1 MQLGMQPER
10 SSGFLIDEVRAIEMV
25 DVVPVGNA
33 AHAVCSGHVQVL
45 CFWVEL
51 EEPVPSFAQI
61 RKEVPVGCGVFK
73 AYGVCALTVAYEARG
88 ADEFSVFYPHG
99 YQGIGGIVTGYS
111 EIIVDHVQL
120 AAVCTGIGID
130 GVDVAAEIDFIVL
143 AVGMQQHVER
153 LVDSFYF
160 CSASVLDEVA
170 PADHGSSFARIP

>member
-1 MQLGMQPER
+1 
-10 SSGFLIDEVRAIEMV
+10 
-25 DVVPVGNA
+25 
-33 AHAVCSGHVQVL
+33 
-45 CFWVEL
+45 
-51 EEPVPSFAQI
+51 
-61 RKEVPVGCGVFK
+61 VFQ

-88 ADEFSVFYPHG
+88 ADEVSVFYPHG

-111 EIIVDHVQL
+111 EIIVGDVQF

-160 CSASVLDEVA
+160 RSASGHDISVPTNGELSANRASNTGSPVSGISSLSSRLQAMVFITSPISFRFFFPALQNGIRADA
-170 PADHGSSFARIP
+170 PGT